1 MNHSQM
7 LFFSRRQFLRS
18 ACLASAASLVS
29 PRMFAQSTDM
39 VATARAAA
47 ANAKI
52 TLTPLRNNVSVL
64 TGSGGNIA
72 VLHGADGKLL
82 VDAGFSSARPHIEA
96 ALNTLDRRPVRHLID
111 THWHYDHT
119 DGNEWLHKA
128 GATITAHKNTL
139 TRLSQPTTIAAFKY
153 TFQPAPLAAR
163 PTDTFAD
170 DSILLANGA
179 TVVLHHYD
187 PAHTDT
193 DISVNFIEAD
203 VFHCGDTWF
212 NGFYPFIDYSTGGS
226 IDGMIAASSLN
237 LARTTASTIL
247 IPGHGPVGNRA
258 QLKVFHD
265 MLLAIRGS
273 VAALKAKGMTLEQ
286 AVAAKPTA
294 AFDAKW
300 GGGSRKPDDFVGLV
314 YQGV

>member
-1 MNHSQM
+1 
-7 LFFSRRQFLRS
+7 
-18 ACLASAASLVS
+18 
-29 PRMFAQSTDM
+29 M

-52 TLTPLRNNVSVL
+52 TLTPLRRNVSL
-64 TGSGGNIA
+64 LSGSGGNIA
-72 VLHGADGKLL
+72 VLNGPDGKLL
-82 VDAGFSSARPHIEA
+82 VDAGFSSSRAHIEA
-96 ALNTLDRRPVRHLID
+96 ALNTLDRRPIRHLID
-111 THWHYDHT
+111 THWHFDHT
-119 DGNEWLHKA
+119 DGNEWMHKA

-139 TRLSQPTTIAAFKY
+139 THLSQPTTIAAFAY
-153 TFQPAPLAAR
+153 TFQPAPAAAR
-163 PTDTFAD
+163 PTDIVAD
-170 DSILLANGA
+170 DSILLANGS

-187 PAHTDT
+187 PAHTDS
-193 DISVNFIEAD
+193 DLSVNFIEAD

-237 LARTTASTIL
+237 LARTASSTII
-247 IPGHGPVGNRA
+247 IPGHGPVGTRA
-258 QLKVFHD
+258 QLKEFHD
-265 MLLAIRGS
+265 MLATVRGN
-273 VAALKAKGMTLEQ
+273 VAALKAKGMALD
-286 AVAAKPTA
+286 AAIAAKPTA